1 MLTPRNLSPYVRR
14 LLDNYG
20 PPSNQAFIQRAVQSL
35 RGDGYT
41 RLSDDIL
48 RHTVESAHEALCHI
62 TEGMN
67 ASCSYSTSS
76 LNCQQHLSAALSL
89 IYNSGIED
97 LREVEHTLLS
107 NLYEAL
113 WYGTTAVCKCLE
125 SGSRTDA
132 ALMADAVSTIANSIV
147 LLQHVSLRS
156 IHGSLAA
163 HSDPWKDARLRCL
176 TAASAYA
183 SVINTATE
191 NTLDQQT
198 RCMVVNCAN
207 VLVNM
212 TGLVSVITPTE
223 QHNQLVRQTI
233 NLLHATSPYIRDAIS
248 RAAALPHAHPLIPH
262 GDMLYAAQDLALK
275 EIFDFG
281 NDRCVHNTDSSVV
294 KDLVTG
300 RILNAF
306 CSLIEV
312 TESPVVR
319 NKGRVLPANTAPCY
333 TKFNQALDAI
343 KKYSHTSN
351 PQARADAC
359 VQVMYILD
367 ELIPLTRDLDALV
380 LTMHGRDFVSQMAF
394 VASQVAITSEP
405 LLRELNHL
413 ISEHGL
419 QETTSDHSEEPKT
432 PIHTQQA
439 AAEHLEDEEA
449 APSTSHAAVAA
460 LAARAQSI
468 GATTSATAG
477 AYPCHPETSDHSS
490 AEELSAIFAQ
500 QVDTPQQHGVA
511 SAFPSAEARGA
522 SASSSPSGRMEEPS
536 AEEAVDMSAK
546 RRRLH

>member
-48 RHTVESAHEALCHI
+48 RHTVESAHETLRHI
-62 TEGMN
+62 TEGID
-67 ASCSYSTSS
+67 ASRPYSTSS

-97 LREVEHTLLS
+97 LREVEHILLS

-113 WYGTTAVCKCLE
+113 WYGTTAVCKCFE

-132 ALMADAVSTIANSIV
+132 ALLADAVSTIANSIV

-212 TGLVSVITPTE
+212 TGLVSVITPPE

-319 NKGRVLPANTAPCY
+319 NEGRVLPANTAPCY

-367 ELIPLTRDLDALV
+367 ELIPSTRDLDALV
-380 LTMHGRDFVSQMAF
+380 LTMHGRKFVSQMAF

-490 AEELSAIFAQ
+490 EEELSAVFAQ
-500 QVDTPQQHGVA
+500 QVSTPQQHGVA
-511 SAFPSAEARGA
+511 SAFPSSEARGE
-522 SASSSPSGRMEEPS
+522 SASSSPSGHMEES
-536 AEEAVDMSAK
+536 STEEAIDMSIK

>member
-1 MLTPRNLSPYVRR
+1 MRW

-20 PPSNQAFIQRAVQSL
+20 PPSNQAFIQEVVQSM

-41 RLSDDIL
+41 RRSDDIL

-67 ASCSYSTSS
+67 ASCPYSTSS

-89 IYNSGIED
+89 IYNSGIKD
-97 LREVEHTLLS
+97 LREVEHILLS

-113 WYGTTAVCKCLE
+113 WHGTTAVCKCLE

-132 ALMADAVSTIANSIV
+132 ALMADAVSTVVNSIV

-163 HSDPWKDARLRCL
+163 PSDPWKDTRSRCL

-183 SVINTATE
+183 SVISTATE
-191 NTLDQQT
+191 NTVDQQT

-212 TGLVSVITPTE
+212 TGLVSVITPPE
-223 QHNQLVRQTI
+223 QRSKLVRQTI
-233 NLLHATSPYIRDAIS
+233 NLLHATSLYIRDALS

-262 GDMLYAAQDLALK
+262 SDMLYAAQDLALK

-319 NKGRVLPANTAPCY
+319 NEGRVLPANTAPCY

-359 VQVMYILD
+359 VQVMCILD

-380 LTMHGRDFVSQMAF
+380 LTMHGPEFVSPMAF

-405 LLRELNHL
+405 LVQELNHL

-439 AAEHLEDEEA
+439 AAEHLAPYEDEEEA

-490 AEELSAIFAQ
+490 EEELSAIFAQ

-522 SASSSPSGRMEEPS
+522 SASSSPSGRMEES
-536 AEEAVDMSAK
+536 STEEAIDMSIK

>member
-1 MLTPRNLSPYVRR
+1 MLTPRNLSPSVRR
-14 LLDNYG
+14 FLDNYG
-20 PPSNQAFIQRAVQSL
+20 PPSNQAFIQQVVQSL
-35 RGDGYT
+35 RGECYK
-41 RLSDDIL
+41 RRSNDIL
-48 RHTVESAHEALCHI
+48 KYTVESAHGTLRHI
-62 TEGMN
+62 TEGMD
-67 ASCSYSTSS
+67 ASCPYSTSS
-76 LNCQQHLSAALSL
+76 LNCQQHLSVALRE
-89 IYNSGIED
+89 N
-97 LREVEHTLLS
+97 LREVEHILLS

-132 ALMADAVSTIANSIV
+132 ALMADAASTVVNSIV

-163 HSDPWKDARLRCL
+163 PSDPWKDARSRCI

-198 RCMVVNCAN
+198 RSMVVNCAN

-212 TGLVSVITPTE
+212 TGLVSVITPPE
-223 QHNQLVRQTI
+223 QRSKLVRQTI

-248 RAAALPHAHPLIPH
+248 RAASLPHAHPLIPH
-262 GDMLYAAQDLALK
+262 GNMLYAAQDLALK

-312 TESPVVR
+312 TESTDVR
-319 NKGRVLPANTAPCY
+319 NEGRVLPANTAPCY
-333 TKFNQALDAI
+333 TKFNQALNEI
-343 KKYSHTSN
+343 QGYSHTSN

-359 VQVMYILD
+359 MKVMCTLD
-367 ELIPLTRDLDALV
+367 ELIPSTQDLDALV
-380 LTMHGRDFVSQMAF
+380 LTMHGRKFVSQMLF
-394 VASQVAITSEP
+394 VVNQVAITSEP

-439 AAEHLEDEEA
+439 AAEHLAPYEDEEA

-490 AEELSAIFAQ
+490 EEELSAIFAQ
-500 QVDTPQQHGVA
+500 QVGTPQHHGIA
-511 SAFPSAEARGA
+511 SAFPSAEARGE
-522 SASSSPSGRMEEPS
+522 SVSSSPSGRMEEPS
-536 AEEAVDMSAK
+536 AEEDVDMSAK

>member
-1 MLTPRNLSPYVRR
+1 MLTPRNLSPSVRR

-20 PPSNQAFIQRAVQSL
+20 PPSNQAFIQQAVQSL
-35 RGDGYT
+35 RGEGYT
-41 RLSDDIL
+41 RRSDDIL
-48 RHTVESAHEALCHI
+48 RHTVESAHETLRHI
-62 TEGMN
+62 TEGMDP
-67 ASCSYSTSS
+67 SCSYSTSS

-89 IYNSGIED
+89 IHNSGIED
-97 LREVEHTLLS
+97 LREVDTLLS

-113 WYGTTAVCKCLE
+113 WHGTTAVCKCLE

-132 ALMADAVSTIANSIV
+132 ALIADAVSTVVNSIV

-163 HSDPWKDARLRCL
+163 PSDPWKDTRSRCL
-176 TAASAYA
+176 TAANAYA
-183 SVINTATE
+183 SVISTATE

-198 RCMVVNCAN
+198 RCMVTNCAN

-212 TGLVSVITPTE
+212 TGLVSVITPPE
-223 QHNQLVRQTI
+223 QRSKLVRQTI
-233 NLLHATSPYIRDAIS
+233 NLLHATSLYIRDAIS
-248 RAAALPHAHPLIPH
+248 RAAALPHAHPLIHH
-262 GDMLYAAQDLALK
+262 GDMLYAAQDLTLK
-275 EIFDFG
+275 EIFDFA

-300 RILNAF
+300 RTLNAF

-319 NKGRVLPANTAPCY
+319 NEGRVLPENTAPCY

-343 KKYSHTSN
+343 KQYSHTSN

-359 VQVMYILD
+359 VQVMCILD

-405 LLRELNHL
+405 LVQELNHL

-468 GATTSATAG
+468 GATTSASAS
-477 AYPCHPETSDHSS
+477 YSRHPETSDHSS
-490 AEELSAIFAQ
+490 EEELSAIFAQ
-500 QVDTPQQHGVA
+500 QVGTPQHHGVT

-522 SASSSPSGRMEEPS
+522 SASSSPSGHMEES
-536 AEEAVDMSAK
+536 STEEAIDMSIK